1 MRTPLLA
8 IVTEP
13 VLLNDLRQRMLV
25 LGPQASSSL
34 FSVKRACRHAYDS
47 IKTTKLLARCHW
59 EKTGDRSNCQVYML

>member
-34 FSVKRACRHAYDS
+34 FSVKRACRHAYNS
-47 IKTTKLLARCHW
+47 IKTTKLLARC
-59 EKTGDRSNCQVYML
+59 L